1 MKKKIAP
8 IIAAAIMTLYRLLY
22 VFIIAARVEFFLL
35 KALLLIAPLWLIYTM
50 AQMLL
55 ERLDEIEKG
64 DDDDIGNY

>member
-8 IIAAAIMTLYRLLY
+8 IIAAAIMTLYLLLY

-35 KALLLIAPLWLIYTM
+35 KALLLIVPLWLIYTM

-64 DDDDIGNY
+64 EDDDIGNY